1 MFTEATELSQL
12 EYFSLVLREGEKTKI
27 KYSGPKSLRKNTLA
41 WKRDDSIFVEITIG
55 LFRSCPNN
63 QTLLNSFIGPNC
75 SCPLVFVIPF
85 WVQETIDLFLLI
97 NGIFYCYKNLVGQ
110 VEIVNTYICTP
121 MYPYKAKMHSSKGI
135 FKIQSIRFYF

>member
-1 MFTEATELSQL
+1 M
-12 EYFSLVLREGEKTKI
+12 
-27 KYSGPKSLRKNTLA
+27 
-41 WKRDDSIFVEITIG
+41 
-55 LFRSCPNN
+55 FRSCPNN

-110 VEIVNTYICTP
+110 VEIVNTYQCVRNCIVVPNFCW
-121 MYPYKAKMHSSKGI
+121 SSKKLQNLVTCLFFNFVTG
-135 FKIQSIRFYF
+135 KSISEARNICRTCCVPKLFWMSKQNKNNNLCTQYVLQVL

>member
-1 MFTEATELSQL
+1 MCTEATELSQL
-12 EYFSLVLREGEKTKI
+12 ECFSLVLREGEKTKI
-27 KYSGPKSLRKNTLA
+27 NYSGPKSLRKNTLA

-110 VEIVNTYICTP
+110 VEIPTYSYVLDVLWGQQI
-121 MYPYKAKMHSSKGI
+121 KL
-135 FKIQSIRFYF
+135 IQVVSTSEFHAY